1 MLMIIMLSLRLMTI
15 PGDDLYHNC
24 RCHHSSLTDVQTAAT
39 AVTDHHTDD
48 ELVHNVNR
56 VKWHNNCN
64 GDEVDTIVL
73 MKTIKTIYSAVGMSV
88 CIHPPPGFLGSME
101 GLLDSFRGLLGSFH
115 WGPM

>member
-1 MLMIIMLSLRLMTI
+1 MLMIIMLSLRIMTI

-24 RCHHSSLTDVQTAAT
+24 RCHHSSLTDVQ
-39 AVTDHHTDD
+39 DHHPDD

-73 MKTIKTIYSAVGMSV
+73 MKTIKTIYSTVS
-88 CIHPPPGFLGSME
+88 S
-101 GLLDSFRGLLGSFH
+101 
-115 WGPM
+115 

>member
-1 MLMIIMLSLRLMTI
+1 MTI

-24 RCHHSSLTDVQTAAT
+24 RCHHSSLTDVHT

-56 VKWHNNCN
+56 AKWHNNCN

-73 MKTIKTIYSAVGMSV
+73 MKTIKTIYSVG
-88 CIHPPPGFLGSME
+88 LGT
-101 GLLDSFRGLLGSFH
+101 
-115 WGPM
+115 

>member
-73 MKTIKTIYSAVGMSV
+73 MKTIKTIYSVEYSSRYSRDGMLHYYRRQTDFKNS
-88 CIHPPPGFLGSME
+88 
-101 GLLDSFRGLLGSFH
+101 
-115 WGPM
+115 

>member
-73 MKTIKTIYSAVGMSV
+73 MKTIKTIYSVLSALHHFGDTQEAD
-88 CIHPPPGFLGSME
+88 FLWALILQGI
-101 GLLDSFRGLLGSFH
+101 RGQCS
-115 WGPM
+115 

>member
-1 MLMIIMLSLRLMTI
+1 MTI

-73 MKTIKTIYSAVGMSV
+73 MKTIKTIYSAANVRIKSPNVASNLITLSRKKTNIINLFIIFTKYLQLM
-88 CIHPPPGFLGSME
+88 INEDF
-101 GLLDSFRGLLGSFH
+101 
-115 WGPM
+115 

>member
-73 MKTIKTIYSAVGMSV
+73 MKTIKTIYSVPTGPSV
-88 CIHPPPGFLGSME
+88 AIIEVDLFQLIYQGYLRYILCKYKGHIS
-101 GLLDSFRGLLGSFH
+101 
-115 WGPM
+115 

>member
-24 RCHHSSLTDVQTAAT
+24 RCYHSSLTDVQTAAT

-73 MKTIKTIYSAVGMSV
+73 MKTIKTIYSVWEYTVWVWG
-88 CIHPPPGFLGSME
+88 GGT
-101 GLLDSFRGLLGSFH
+101 GLLTLLFRFRRTPCGNGTTE
-115 WGPM
+115 MM

>member
-73 MKTIKTIYSAVGMSV
+73 MKTIKTIYSVELNP
-88 CIHPPPGFLGSME
+88 CME
-101 GLLDSFRGLLGSFH
+101 PFE
-115 WGPM
+115 M

>member
-73 MKTIKTIYSAVGMSV
+73 MKTIKTIYSVV
-88 CIHPPPGFLGSME
+88 LVFVEQNTII
-101 GLLDSFRGLLGSFH
+101 
-115 WGPM
+115 

>member
-1 MLMIIMLSLRLMTI
+1 MLMIIMLSLRLLTI
-15 PGDDLYHNC
+15 PGDDLYRNC
-24 RCHHSSLTDVQTAAT
+24 MCHHSSLTDVQTAAT

-73 MKTIKTIYSAVGMSV
+73 MKTIKTIYSVPCSAKMTQNRKY
-88 CIHPPPGFLGSME
+88 I
-101 GLLDSFRGLLGSFH
+101 DSPSYILHL
-115 WGPM
+115 

>member
-56 VKWHNNCN
+56 VKWHNNCY

-73 MKTIKTIYSAVGMSV
+73 MKTIKTIYSVLILHFDGQ
-88 CIHPPPGFLGSME
+88 PLYFLQF
-101 GLLDSFRGLLGSFH
+101 LLQISNVFSSEH
-115 WGPM
+115 

>member
-1 MLMIIMLSLRLMTI
+1 MTI

-24 RCHHSSLTDVQTAAT
+24 RCHHSSLTDGQTAAT

-48 ELVHNVNR
+48 ELGHNVNR

-73 MKTIKTIYSAVGMSV
+73 MKTIKTIEVLIGRLISWPKGQTKCVH
-88 CIHPPPGFLGSME
+88 C
-101 GLLDSFRGLLGSFH
+101 R
-115 WGPM
+115 